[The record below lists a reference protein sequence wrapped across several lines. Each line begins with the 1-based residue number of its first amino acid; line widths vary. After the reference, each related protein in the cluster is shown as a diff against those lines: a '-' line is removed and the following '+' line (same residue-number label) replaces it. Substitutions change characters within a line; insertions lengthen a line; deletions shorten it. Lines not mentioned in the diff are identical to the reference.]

1 MNPKIRHAFG
11 QVAEDIV
18 ALNYETHGARV
29 LARRWCGTHGEIDL
43 VVQAGNCFV
52 FIEVKAAR
60 SIDVALSR
68 VHPKQAQRIMETSQE
83 YFTQQNLDADQE
95 MRFDLAAVDR
105 QGQVMIAEGALN
117 PF

>member
-1 MNPKIRHAFG
+1 MKPKISQAFG
-11 QVAEDIV
+11 HVAEDIV
-18 ALNYETHGARV
+18 ALKYETQGAKV

-43 VVQAGNCFV
+43 IVQEWDVFV
-52 FIEVKAAR
+52 FVEVKAAR
-60 SIDVALSR
+60 SVDVALSR
-68 VHPKQAQRIMETSQE
+68 VHLNQARRILETAQE
-83 YFTQQNLDADQE
+83 YLGMQNLDAEQE